1 MGTSSEYLAFERGFG
16 DVCLV
21 LRLFGDGRV
30 KAPETDTSSMED
42 SGCSGFGLA
51 AAAVALLA
59 ARADITG
66 ELASFGRCCR
76 MLGCYL

>member
-1 MGTSSEYLAFERGFG
+1 MGTSFEYLAFEGGFG

-30 KAPETDTSSMED
+30 EALEIDTSSMEEA
-42 SGCSGFGLA
+42 GCSGLGLA

-66 ELASFGRCCR
+66 E
-76 MLGCYL
+76 